1 MDIWCREYRRHFVR
15 DEATAVSRVPGKI
28 LLTGST
34 GYIGGRLLRR
44 LEADGCAVRCL
55 VRRPERLGSQAD
67 DTTEMVQGDLLEPET
82 LPEAMRGISTAYY
95 LVHSMASAGD
105 YAEQDRKAAKAF
117 SSAAREAGVGRIV
130 YLGGLG
136 SGAKLSGH
144 LRSRQ
149 EVGRILRGSGV
160 PTIEFRA
167 SIIIGSGS
175 LSFEMIRS
183 LVEKLPVM
191 LTPRWVHTMSQPIAV
206 EDVIEYLAAA
216 LKIPLEK
223 SRIVEIG
230 GSERASYADIMEAY
244 ARRRGLR
251 RRMISVPVLSPRL
264 SGLWLGLITP
274 IYARVGRKLV
284 ESLRN
289 ETVVDGAQA
298 FEMFGIRPRG
308 LVQAIHRALV
318 NEDREF
324 AETRWSDAISSL
336 GGVATRAGARH
347 GTRIVDS
354 RVRYVPVPAP
364 QAFLPIRRIGGESGW
379 YGSDWL
385 WRIRGTL
392 DLLAGGPGM
401 RRGRKNPEHP
411 AVGETIDFWR
421 VEAYEEDRLLRL
433 VAEMR
438 LPGRAWLQFE
448 VEPDGSGS
456 RVRQTAEF
464 DPRGFLGLAYWYA
477 LYPLHYF
484 VFDRLLRGIAFLA
497 VRATWETTDV
507 EDRRKGTVE

>member
-1 MDIWCREYRRHFVR
+1 MKPRISAVAGDRE
-15 DEATAVSRVPGKI
+15 KI

-44 LEADGCAVRCL
+44 LEADACAVRCL
-55 VRRPERLGSQAD
+55 VRRPEVLRPQAE
-67 DTTEMVQGDLLEPET
+67 DTTEVVQGDLLKPET
-82 LPEAMRGISTAYY
+82 LPEAMRGISTAVY

-105 YAEQDRKAAKAF
+105 YADQDRRAAKAF
-117 SSAAREAGVGRIV
+117 SSAARQAGVERIV

-149 EVGRILRGSGV
+149 EVGRILRGSGI
-160 PTIEFRA
+160 PTIEFRS

-206 EDVIEYLAAA
+206 EDVIEYLIAG
-216 LKIPLEK
+216 LETPLEG
-223 SRIVEIG
+223 SRIIEIG
-230 GSERASYADIMEAY
+230 GSERASYADIMEEY
-244 ARRRGLR
+244 ARQRGLR

-289 ETVVDGAQA
+289 ETVVDGARA
-298 FEMFGIRPRG
+298 LETFGIRPRG
-308 LVQAIHRALV
+308 LVQAIQRALA

-336 GGVATRAGARH
+336 GGVTTRAGARY

-385 WRIRGTL
+385 WRIRGAL

-401 RRGRKNPEHP
+401 RRGRKNPEQP

-477 LYPLHYF
+477 LYPLHHF
-484 VFDRLLRGIAFLA
+484 VFERLLQGIAFLA
-497 VRATWETTDV
+497 VRATWETAEA
-507 EDRRKGTVE
+507 EDGREGTEE

>member
-1 MDIWCREYRRHFVR
+1 MSNVREN
-15 DEATAVSRVPGKI
+15 I

-34 GYIGGRLLRR
+34 GYVGGRLLRR
-44 LEADGCAVRCL
+44 LEAESFAVRCL
-55 VRRPERLGSQAD
+55 VRRPEVLRPQAA
-67 DTTEMVQGDLLEPET
+67 DTTEVVEGDLLKPET
-82 LPEAMRGISTAYY
+82 LPEAMRGISTAVY

-105 YAEQDRKAAKAF
+105 YADRDRKAAKAF

-136 SGAKLSGH
+136 SGARLSGH

-206 EDVIEYLAAA
+206 EDVIEYLVAA
-216 LKIPLEK
+216 LDAPPGG

-230 GSERASYADIMEAY
+230 GSERASYADIMEEY
-244 ARRRGLR
+244 ARQRGLR

-284 ESLRN
+284 QSLRN
-289 ETVVDGAQA
+289 ETVVDDAQA
-298 FEMFGIRPRG
+298 LETFGVRPRG
-308 LVQAIHRALV
+308 LVQAIRRALV

-336 GGVATRAGARH
+336 GGVTTRAGARYR
-347 GTRIVDS
+347 TRIVDS
-354 RVRYVPVPAP
+354 RVRCLPVPAP

-385 WRIRGTL
+385 WRIRGAL

-433 VAEMR
+433 AAEMR

-477 LYPLHYF
+477 LYPLHHF
-484 VFDRLLRGIAFLA
+484 VFDRLLKGIAFLA
-497 VRATWETTDV
+497 VRAT
-507 EDRRKGTVE
+507 

>member
-1 MDIWCREYRRHFVR
+1 MSSVR
-15 DEATAVSRVPGKI
+15 GKI

-44 LEADGCAVRCL
+44 LEADRCAVRCL
-55 VRRPERLGSQAD
+55 VRRPEIFGSQAA
-67 DTTEMVQGDLLEPET
+67 DTTEVVQGDLLEPET
-82 LPEAMRGISTAYY
+82 LPVAMRGISTAFY

-105 YAEQDRKAAKAF
+105 YAEQDRRAAKAF
-117 SSAAREAGVGRIV
+117 SSAAREAGVRRIV

-136 SGAKLSGH
+136 SGEKLSDH

-183 LVEKLPVM
+183 LVERLPVM
-191 LTPRWVHTMSQPIAV
+191 LTPRWVQTMSQPIAV
-206 EDVIEYLAAA
+206 EDVIEYLVAA
-216 LKIPLEK
+216 LEAPAGRN
-223 SRIVEIG
+223 RIVEIG
-230 GSERASYADIMEAY
+230 GSERASYADIMDEY
-244 ARRRGLR
+244 ARQRGLR
-251 RRMISVPVLSPRL
+251 RRMIAVPVLSPRL

-289 ETVVDGAQA
+289 ETVVDETEALDT
-298 FEMFGIRPRG
+298 FSIRPRG

-324 AETRWSDAISSL
+324 AETRWSDAVSSL
-336 GGVATRAGARH
+336 GGVTTRAGARY

-354 RVRYVPVPAP
+354 RVRFVPVPAP
-364 QAFLPIRRIGGESGW
+364 QAFAPIRRIGGKSGW
-379 YGSDWL
+379 YGSNWL
-385 WRIRGTL
+385 WRIRGAL

-456 RVRQTAEF
+456 RVRQTAEY

-477 LYPLHYF
+477 LYPLHHF
-484 VFDRLLRGIAFLA
+484 VFDRMLQGIAFLA
-497 VRATWETTDV
+497 VRATWETTDA
-507 EDRRKGTVE
+507 EKRRKRAVE

>member
-1 MDIWCREYRRHFVR
+1 MKPRVSAAAGSIVRE
-15 DEATAVSRVPGKI
+15 KI

-44 LEADGCAVRCL
+44 LEAESYAVRCL
-55 VRRPERLGSQAD
+55 VRRPQALRPRATD
-67 DTTEMVQGDLLEPET
+67 NTEVVEGDLLKPQT
-82 LPEAMRGISTAYY
+82 LPAAMRGVSTAYY
-95 LVHSMASAGD
+95 LVHSMASEGN
-105 YAEQDRKAAKAF
+105 YAEEDRTAAAAF

-206 EDVIEYLAAA
+206 EDVVEYLVAA
-216 LKIPLEK
+216 LEAPPGG
-223 SRIVEIG
+223 SRIIEIG
-230 GSERASYADIMEAY
+230 GSERASYADIMEEY
-244 ARRRGLR
+244 ARQRGLR
-251 RRMISVPVLSPRL
+251 RRMISIPVLSPRL

-289 ETVVDGAQA
+289 ETVVDDGQA
-298 FEMFGIRPRG
+298 HETFSIRPRG
-308 LVQAIHRALV
+308 LTQAIRRALV

-336 GGVATRAGARH
+336 GGVTTRAGARYR
-347 GTRIVDS
+347 TRIVDS
-354 RVRYVPVPAP
+354 RVRNVPVPAP

-379 YGSDWL
+379 YGSNWL
-385 WRIRGTL
+385 WRIRGAL

-433 VAEMR
+433 AAEMR

-448 VEPDGSGS
+448 VESDSSGS

-464 DPRGFLGLAYWYA
+464 DPRGILGLAYWYA
-477 LYPLHYF
+477 LYPLHHF
-484 VFDRLLRGIAFLA
+484 VFDRLLQGIAFLA
-497 VRATWETTDV
+497 VRATWDTTGT
-507 EDRRKGTVE
+507 ED

>member
-1 MDIWCREYRRHFVR
+1 MSSVR
-15 DEATAVSRVPGKI
+15 GKI
-28 LLTGST
+28 LLTGAT

-55 VRRPERLGSQAD
+55 VRRPEVLGSQVD
-67 DTTEMVQGDLLEPET
+67 DTTEVVGGDLLKPET
-82 LPEAMRGISTAYY
+82 LPEAMRGVTTAYY

-105 YAEQDRKAAKAF
+105 YGEQDRRAAKAF
-117 SSAAREAGVGRIV
+117 SSAARQAGIERIV

-136 SGAKLSGH
+136 SGANLSGH

-160 PTIEFRA
+160 PAIEFRA

-206 EDVIEYLAAA
+206 EDVIEYLVAA
-216 LKIPLEK
+216 LETPLEG

-230 GSERASYADIMEAY
+230 GSERASYADIMEEY
-244 ARRRGLR
+244 ARQRGLR
-251 RRMISVPVLSPRL
+251 RRMISIPVLSPRL
-264 SGLWLGLITP
+264 SGWWLGLITP

-298 FEMFGIRPRG
+298 LETFGIRPRG
-308 LVQAIHRALV
+308 LVRAIERALV

-324 AETRWSDAISSL
+324 AETRWSDASSSL
-336 GGVATRAGARH
+336 GGVTTRAGARYR
-347 GTRIVDS
+347 TRIVDS
-354 RVRYVPVPAP
+354 RVRYVPVPPP
-364 QAFLPIRRIGGESGW
+364 QAFVPIRRIGGESGW
-379 YGSDWL
+379 YGSDRL
-385 WRIRGTL
+385 WRIRGAL

-433 VAEMR
+433 VAEMH

-456 RVRQTAEF
+456 WVRQTAEF

-477 LYPLHYF
+477 LYPLHHF
-484 VFDRLLRGIAFLA
+484 VFGRLLRGIAFLA
-497 VRATWETTDV
+497 VRETWETTDA
-507 EDRRKGTVE
+507 EDRRKRTVE